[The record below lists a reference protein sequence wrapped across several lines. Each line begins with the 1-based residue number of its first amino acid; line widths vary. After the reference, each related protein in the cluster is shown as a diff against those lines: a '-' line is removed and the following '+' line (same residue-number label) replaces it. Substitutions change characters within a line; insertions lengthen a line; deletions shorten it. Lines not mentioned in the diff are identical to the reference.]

1 MPPKWKNLTR
11 AVLMEIAECMT
22 QEKLG
27 LQKVLS
33 LPRFAEYACDINKV
47 SKKIQELRNKGA
59 LKDVHVSSDMTASRK
74 TGGIKVIL

>member
-1 MPPKWKNLTR
+1 
-11 AVLMEIAECMT
+11 MEIAECMT

-27 LQKVLS
+27 LEILS

-47 SKKIQELRNKGA
+47 SKKIQELRNKGE